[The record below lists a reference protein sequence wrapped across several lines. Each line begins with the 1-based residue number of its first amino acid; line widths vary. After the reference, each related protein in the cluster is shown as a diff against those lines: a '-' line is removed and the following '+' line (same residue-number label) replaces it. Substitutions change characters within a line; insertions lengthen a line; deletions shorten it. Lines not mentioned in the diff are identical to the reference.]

1 MKFFKKA
8 LVTGGTGGIGKH
20 LVNSLINNGYYVYIL
35 SREKKD
41 SEIIEIFPDNFK
53 YIKHIAVN
61 FESILETQNVIKYVN
76 ENISNIDVF
85 IFNAGVSKDTISS
98 GLTEEGYNKLFQVN
112 TIAPL
117 LMTIGFIEKFPE
129 SRYIF
134 ISSISS
140 ILFPHDILEIDFNKY
155 FKSKS
160 SNGIEYGLSKY
171 CLNLFSKYISDNYGI
186 DTISIDP
193 GFIPSEGMNKST
205 NKYILELKCLYFKT
219 NSIKDTVNFII
230 NNSILVNTKLKGNY
244 LEFNYNKIEKYSEYN
259 KISLIK
265 SLKEICLSEN
275 ISYFINLNEEDKIIF
290 DIINKNNKYIQQPL
304 SLYPFIVNL
313 ICMYYIITKKLKIDA
328 LVYIVITAKLVNI
341 SKKIIKNDRPERSI
355 NSDYLLIY
363 NIKDESSGFPSYH
376 AYVSFLFSSIIY
388 GEQKIKGIYKII
400 FLILA
405 LIVSYSRVY
414 YNNHT
419 IIQIVVGSLLGILSG
434 VFYNKKIKNLKNI
447 DIIIKIIIL
456 VIIVFSILV
465 IIGLYKVKLYND
477 KCLKDKIPVEFEDI
491 SYKYEIQQK
500 FVNKIIKNSDY
511 YNYWFGLLK
520 SLLYVNSNKKIT
532 WEIIDNELHNHNIPS
547 DVLSEIDI
555 LVGIFSGG
563 GFIVKRF
570 GDILEKDITYIES
583 KVWTDQ
589 GIDNFTKKILTSK
602 LDNGNVNDDMTDI
615 NKIKGK
621 NILLVDD
628 TCYTGTTLTTIKKY
642 LLSIGALS
650 VKTYCI
656 YSSITGNEDI
666 INYYSSKIN
675 KIPLYWP
682 WGYEIN

>member
-1 MKFFKKA
+1 MDFTKKA
-8 LVTGGTGGIGKH
+8 LITGGTGGIGKP

-35 SREKKD
+35 SREKTD
-41 SEIIEIFPDNFK
+41 SEIVRMFPDNFK

-61 FESILETQNVIKYVN
+61 FESILEIQDVIKYVN
-76 ENISNIDVF
+76 DNISSIDVF

-98 GLTEEGYNKLFQVN
+98 GLTDEGYNPLFQVN
-112 TIAPL
+112 TIAPF
-117 LMTIGFIEKFPE
+117 LMTIGFIEQFPE

-134 ISSISS
+134 ISSILSNMF
-140 ILFPHDILEIDFNKY
+140 LHDILEIDFNKY

-160 SNGIEYGLSKY
+160 LNGLEYGLSKY

-205 NKYILELKCLYFKT
+205 NKYILELKSLYFET
-219 NSIKDTVNFII
+219 NSIEDSVDFIME
-230 NNSILVNTKLKGNY
+230 NSILVNKKLMGNH
-244 LEFNYNKIEKYSEYN
+244 LQFNYNKIEKYSEYN

-265 SLKEICLSEN
+265 SLKEICSSEN
-275 ISYFINLNEEDKIIF
+275 IPCFIDMNEEDKITF
-290 DIINKNNKYIQQPL
+290 NTINKNNKYIQQSL
-304 SLYPFIVNL
+304 SLYPFIVIL
-313 ICMYYIITKKLKIDA
+313 MCMYYIKTKKLGIDTV
-328 LVYIVITAKLVNI
+328 LYIFITAKLVNI
-341 SKKIIKNDRPERSI
+341 SKKIIKHDRPTGSI

-363 NIKDESSGFPSYH
+363 NIKDDSFGSPSYH
-376 AYVSFLFSSIIY
+376 AYVSFLFSTIIY
-388 GEQKIKGIYKII
+388 GEKTIKDKYKVI
-400 FLILA
+400 FLVLA

-419 IIQIVVGSLLGILSG
+419 MIQVVIGSLLGILSG
-434 VFYNKKIKNLKNI
+434 IFYNKEVKNLKNM
-447 DIIIKIIIL
+447 DIIIKIIISI
-456 VIIVFSILV
+456 IIVFSIIV
-465 IIGLYKVKLYND
+465 IIGLYRIKLYNNV
-477 KCLKDKIPVEFEDI
+477 CLEGKIPVEFEDI
-491 SYKYEIQQK
+491 RYKYDIQHR

-511 YNYWFGLLK
+511 NNYWFGFLK
-520 SLLYVNSNKKIT
+520 SLWYVNSNKEIT

-570 GDILEKDITYIES
+570 GDILDKDVTYIES

-589 GIDNFTKKILTSK
+589 GIDDLTEKLLSSK

-615 NKIKGK
+615 NKIKDK

-628 TCYTGTTLTTIKKY
+628 TCYTGTTLTTIKEH
-642 LLSIGALS
+642 LLGIGALS
-650 VKTYCI
+650 VKTYCL
-656 YSSITGNEDI
+656 YSSITGNEGI
-666 INYYSSKIN
+666 IDYYSSKIN